1 MRFDLLLRHGS
12 LIDGAGALGRPAG
25 GAAISD
31 RTAAVDDPSAAPDTG
46 VGLVVRDGLE
56 TGLRAGRLLRLGD

>member
-12 LIDGAGALGRPAG
+12 LIDGVGALGRPAG

-31 RTAAVDDPSAAPDTG
+31 RIAVIDDPSAAPDTG
-46 VGLVVRDGLE
+46 VGPAVRDGLE
-56 TGLRAGRLLRLGD
+56 TGVRAGRRLRRGD